1 MAFYEV
7 SSHNVFMELRH
18 LRYFTA
24 VAEELHFG
32 RAAARLNI
40 AAPTLSHQIGS
51 LETLLGARLFTRRTK
66 SAVALTQLG
75 TRFLVEAYATLK
87 QAAHAELIGR
97 RAARG
102 DVGSLAVGYIFSAG
116 CSGFVSTT
124 VLEFRKKHPG
134 ISPQLRRAL
143 TFEQFK
149 ALSEGSLDVGF
160 TAAPQRYPSGLSGFV
175 VDRKPFYLA
184 IPAKHRFATAKNIT
198 PAMLMNETFVAVSL
212 EMEVGF
218 GGGNIAAISPLG
230 NTPNIVERAPDIFS
244 VLTLVAAGVG
254 LSVVSQP
261 LSNVK
266 IPGLTFRKIAGV
278 NRESELAL
286 VFRKNESSPVVKAF
300 TDFMRARMRA
310 LDA

>member
-1 MAFYEV
+1 
-7 SSHNVFMELRH
+7 MELRH

-40 AAPTLSHQIGS
+40 AAPTLSHQINA
-51 LETLLGARLFTRRTK
+51 LETQLGAQLFTRRTK

-102 DVGSLAVGYIFSAG
+102 DVGSIAIGYIFSAG
-116 CSGFVSTT
+116 CSGLVSAA
-124 VLEFRKKHPG
+124 VMDFRRKHPG
-134 ISPQLRRAL
+134 VSAQLRRAL

-149 ALSEGSLDVGF
+149 ALTEGSLDVGF
-160 TAAPQRYPSGLSGFV
+160 TASPQRYPSGLNGFV
-175 VDRKPFYLA
+175 VDRQPFYLA
-184 IPAKHRFATAKNIT
+184 MPEKHPLAARKQIT
-198 PAMLMNETFVAVSL
+198 PAMLIDEPFVAVSL

-230 NTPNIVERAPDIFS
+230 TSLNIVERVPDIFS
-244 VLTLVAAGVG
+244 VLTLVGTG
-254 LSVVSQP
+254 IGISVMSQP
-261 LSNVK
+261 LTNVNM
-266 IPGLTFRKIAGV
+266 PGVVFRKVAGIT
-278 NRESELAL
+278 RKAELAL
-286 VFRKNESSPVVKAF
+286 VYRKNESSPVVKAF
-300 TDFMRARMRA
+300 IEFLRARARA
-310 LDA
+310 SNP

>member
-1 MAFYEV
+1 
-7 SSHNVFMELRH
+7 MELRH

-40 AAPTLSHQIGS
+40 AAPTLSHQIGA
-51 LETLLGARLFTRRTK
+51 LERQLGAQLFTRRTK

-87 QAAHAELIGR
+87 QAAHAELVGR

-102 DVGSLAVGYIFSAG
+102 EVGSIAIGYIFSAG
-116 CSGFVSTT
+116 CSGLVSSA
-124 VLEFRKKHPG
+124 VMDFRKKHPG
-134 ISPQLRRAL
+134 VSAQLRRAL

-149 ALSEGSLDVGF
+149 ALIEGSLDVGV
-160 TAAPQRYPSGLSGFV
+160 TAAPQRYPSGLTGFV
-175 VDRKPFYLA
+175 VDRQPFYVALPEKHPLA
-184 IPAKHRFATAKNIT
+184 ARKQIT
-198 PAMLMNETFVAVSL
+198 PAMLADEPFVAVSL

-218 GGGNIAAISPLG
+218 GGGNIAAISPVGLSL
-230 NTPNIVERAPDIFS
+230 NIVERVSDIFS
-244 VLTLVAAGVG
+244 VMTLVGTGIG

-261 LSNVK
+261 LTNVK
-266 IPGLTFRKIAGV
+266 MPGVAFRKVAGIT
-278 NRESELAL
+278 RKAELAF

-300 TDFMRARMRA
+300 IQFLRTRTQAHTA
-310 LDA
+310 

>member
-1 MAFYEV
+1 
-7 SSHNVFMELRH
+7 MELRH

-51 LETLLGARLFTRRTK
+51 LEAQLGAKLFTRRTK

-75 TRFLVEAYATLK
+75 TRFLIEAYATLK

-102 DVGSLAVGYIFSAG
+102 DVGSIAIGYIFSAG
-116 CSGFVSTT
+116 CSGIISAIVM
-124 VLEFRKKHPG
+124 EFRKKHPG
-134 ISPQLRRAL
+134 VSIQLRRAL

-149 ALSEGSLDVGF
+149 ALTEGSLDVGF
-160 TAAPQRYPSGLSGFV
+160 AAAPPRYPSGLHGFV
-175 VDRKPFYLA
+175 VDRQSFFVAMPTRHPLA
-184 IPAKHRFATAKNIT
+184 ARKLIT
-198 PAMLMNETFVAVSL
+198 PTMLIGEPLIAVSL

-218 GGGNIAAISPLG
+218 GGGNIAAVLPPGTSM
-230 NTPNIVERAPDIFS
+230 NIVERVPDIFS
-244 VLTLVAAGVG
+244 VLTLIAAGVG
-254 LSVVSQP
+254 IGVLSEP
-261 LSNVK
+261 LAN
-266 IPGLTFRKIAGV
+266 IRMPGIVFRKISGV
-278 NRESELAL
+278 TRKSQLA
-286 VFRKNESSPVVKAF
+286 VVTRKNESSPVVNAF
-300 TDFMRARMRA
+300 IDFLRVRARA